1 MQAKK
6 MRRNGVVEFWSN
18 GVMGV
23 VEDEPDFK
31 ERRFGN
37 RRGRL

>member
-1 MQAKK
+1 
-6 MRRNGVVEFWSN
+6 
-18 GVMGV
+18 V

-37 RRGRL
+37 RRRHS